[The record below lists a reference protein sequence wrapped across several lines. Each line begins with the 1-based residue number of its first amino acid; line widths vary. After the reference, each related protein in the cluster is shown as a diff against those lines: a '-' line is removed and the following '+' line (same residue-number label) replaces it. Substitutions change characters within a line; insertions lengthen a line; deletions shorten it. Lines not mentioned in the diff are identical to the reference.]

1 MKAHYVFTLS
11 VTSFALSL
19 SAGTEPLHEW
29 IDAQIEA
36 KAKAEGETLSDLCD
50 DPTFLRRAYLDFAGT
65 IPAPEEARAFLS
77 DPCPDKR
84 TALVDKLLQAPTYAS
99 RMADTFHVM
108 LMERRGQDEKW
119 QKYLTDAYAQNKPWD
134 QITREILNPDF
145 KDEPTQGSGYFITK
159 RLTKSGQQPTDY
171 PGLTRDVG
179 RLFMGVDLQCAQC
192 HKHLT
197 VKDYKQVDFNGLFMV
212 YKNLKLNR
220 ANADYK
226 VDYVT
231 QNLMDKGYEFTSVF
245 TEKTKSTP
253 PRIPFGKEIP
263 IPELAKE
270 ELWEVAPD
278 RKKRIA
284 GVPKFKPLGEVAQSL
299 TQPDNPW
306 FARNAA
312 NRIWFIL
319 MGRGI
324 IEPLDL
330 AHTENPP
337 SHPELLDRLAKEFVA
352 HGHDIQWLLRE
363 LAQTRTYQRSSILP
377 SEDAS
382 AKPSLFTTAQE
393 RPLTANQIR
402 DAFLQATAEPRTDE
416 LDEAFHDAFANPP
429 KEPEL
434 RVNPTLRSAL
444 FLRNSTFVD
453 TALQPKENNLVQTL
467 DKIQDPDQLADHLFL
482 TVFSRPPDKQERQ
495 LVTEHLQTS
504 KDRTTAIQQLAWS
517 LLASMEFFANH

>member
-1 MKAHYVFTLS
+1 MKAHYVTLLLLPFVTLS
-11 VTSFALSL
+11 VTGGSQ
-19 SAGTEPLHEW
+19 PLHEW

-36 KAKAEGETLSDLCD
+36 KAKGAGEEISGLCD
-50 DPTFLRRAYLDFAGT
+50 DATFLRRAYLDFAGT
-65 IPAPEEARAFLS
+65 IPSADEAKAFLQ

-84 TALVDKLLQAPTYAS
+84 TALIDKLLQAPAYAN
-99 RMADTFHVM
+99 RMADAFHVM
-108 LMERRGQDEKW
+108 LMERRGSDKKW
-119 QKYLTDAYAQNKPWD
+119 KKYLTDAFAQNKPWD

-145 KDEPTQGSGYFITK
+145 KDEATQGSGYFITK

-179 RLFMGVDLQCAQC
+179 RFFMGVDLQCAQC

-197 VKDYKQVDFNGLFMV
+197 VKDYKQLDFNGLFMV
-212 YKNLKLNR
+212 YKNLRLNK

-231 QNLMDKGYEFTSVF
+231 QNLMNKGHEFTSVF

-253 PRIPFGKEIP
+253 PRIPFGQEIP

-284 GVPKFKPLGEVAQSL
+284 GVPKFKPLQEVAHHL
-299 TQPDNPW
+299 TQPENPW
-306 FARNAA
+306 FARNAV
-312 NRIWFIL
+312 NRIWFLL

-330 AHTENPP
+330 AHVENPP

-352 HGHDIQWLLRE
+352 HGHDIQWLFRE
-363 LAQTRTYQRSSILP
+363 LTQTRTYQRSSILP
-377 SEDAS
+377 SEESKAN
-382 AKPSLFTTAQE
+382 PTLFTTAQE
-393 RPLTANQIR
+393 RPLTANQLR
-402 DAFLQATAEPRTDE
+402 DAFLQATAEPLTKE
-416 LDEAFHDAFANPP
+416 LDEAFFDAFANPP

-453 TALQPKENNLVQTL
+453 TALQPKDGNLIETL
-467 DKIQDPDQLADHLFL
+467 GKAPNPDELAETLFL
-482 TVFSRPPDKQERQ
+482 TVFSRPPDKLERQ
-495 LVTEHLQTS
+495 LVSEHLQTS